1 MILAFDLDDT
11 LYSEHSF
18 VLSGFKKV
26 AHIIASSSGASEALV
41 LQELISELHKN
52 GRGKIFDSV
61 LSNHHVFS
69 QGLLEECIFEYQ
81 NHRPDIVLFPG
92 ALEVLGDNKNMPK
105 YLVTDGNPITQNNKV
120 DVLGIRIFFSE
131 VFTTWS
137 LGQEFAKP
145 SLRVFQE
152 ILRRENSTF
161 EKLVYVADDPNKDF
175 VALNKAG
182 AITVRVLTGRF
193 SSLQPAVEFDAKFT
207 IPDISQFD
215 VSQYPS

>member
-1 MILAFDLDDT
+1 
-11 LYSEHSF
+11 
-18 VLSGFKKV
+18 
-26 AHIIASSSGASEALV
+26 V
-41 LQELISELHKN
+41 LQELISELRKN

-69 QGLLEECIFEYQ
+69 QSLLTECIFEYQ
-81 NHRPDIVLFPG
+81 NHRPGIVLFPG

-120 DVLGIRIFFSE
+120 DALGIRNFFSE

-145 SLRVFQE
+145 SLGVFQE

-193 SSLQPAVEFDAKFT
+193 SSLQPRVGFDAKFT

-215 VSQYPS
+215 ISQYPT

>member
-1 MILAFDLDDT
+1 
-11 LYSEHSF
+11 
-18 VLSGFKKV
+18 
-26 AHIIASSSGASEALV
+26 
-41 LQELISELHKN
+41 LHKN

-61 LSNHHVFS
+61 LSNHHIFS
-69 QGLLEECIFEYQ
+69 QGLLEECILEYQ

-137 LGQEFAKP
+137 LGREFAKP
-145 SLRVFQE
+145 SLGVFQE

-175 VALNKAG
+175 VALNKVG

-215 VSQYPS
+215 VSQYLS